1 MTIDPGATFGKT
13 FKSSWTKGFYQARI
27 PVQGISSV
35 PFSLTRVGDK
45 AVLPFGCLSTP
56 TCDKTGR
63 PN

>member
-13 FKSSWTKGFYQARI
+13 FKSSWTSGFYQARI
-27 PVQGISSV
+27 RVQGISSV
-35 PFSLTRVGDK
+35 PFSLKRVGDK